1 MTLTAHRLA
10 SGPGWRVVDVICTA
24 GPHDR
29 SDDEEHA
36 HVSIAA
42 VTAGTFQYRTAAGSA
57 VMAPGALLLGNP
69 GTCYRCGHDHGRG
82 DRCLSFQ
89 LDPWFVEQIA
99 EGVPGVRRIG
109 FAVPRLP
116 PLETLVPLLA
126 GAEAAR
132 DAGEP
137 AAFEETT
144 VALVGAALG
153 ALAEAPR
160 RAPAPN
166 ARDERRI
173 SAVLRRIEAD
183 PAQEISLVS
192 LAREAAMSPFHFLR
206 CFRAVAGTTPYRFV
220 LARRLHRAALR
231 LRRSDDAITAVAYEA
246 GFSDLS
252 TFNHRFRRI
261 VGASPRAWRAG
272 RKPLS

>member
-29 SDDEEHA
+29 SEEEEHA

-42 VTAGTFQYRTAAGSA
+42 VTAGTFQYRTSTGSA

-99 EGVPGVRRIG
+99 KGVPGVRRIG

-116 PLETLVPLLA
+116 PLEAQVPLLA
-126 GAEAAR
+126 EAEAAR

-137 AAFEETT
+137 AAFEEIT
-144 VALVGAALG
+144 VALVGAVLG
-153 ALAEAPR
+153 ALADAPR

-166 ARDERRI
+166 ARDERRV
-173 SAVLRRIEAD
+173 SAALRRIEAD
-183 PAQEISLVS
+183 PAQEVSLVS

-220 LARRLHRAALR
+220 LARRLHRAALH
-231 LRRSDDAITAVAYEA
+231 LRRSDDAITAIAYEA

-261 VGASPRAWRAG
+261 VGASPSAWRARG
-272 RKPLS
+272 KPLS

>member
-42 VTAGTFQYRTAAGSA
+42 VTAGTFQYRTSTGSA

-89 LDPWFVEQIA
+89 LEPRFVEQIA
-99 EGVPGVRRIG
+99 AGVPGVRRIG

-116 PLETLVPLLA
+116 PLEALVPLLA
-126 GAEAAR
+126 EAEAAR
-132 DAGEP
+132 DAGEA

-144 VALVGAALG
+144 VGLVGAVLG
-153 ALAEAPR
+153 TLADAPR
-160 RAPAPN
+160 RAPAPT
-166 ARDERRI
+166 ARDERRVT
-173 SAVLRRIEAD
+173 AALRRIEAD

-231 LRRSDDAITAVAYEA
+231 LRRSDDAITAIAYEA

-261 VGASPRAWRAG
+261 VGASPSAWRARG
-272 RKPLS
+272 KPLS